1 MDEYAINKTDMKKT
15 KWNNL
20 LTAMIIAVLV
30 YATFLIGKRQGFRE
44 SVSLSILGTIQFF
57 DEEVKK
63 HDSRST
69 LAINDTVVFYLSA
82 KTIRPK

>member
-20 LTAMIIAVLV
+20 LTAMIMAVLV

-44 SVSLSILGTIQFF
+44 SVSLSILGTILFL